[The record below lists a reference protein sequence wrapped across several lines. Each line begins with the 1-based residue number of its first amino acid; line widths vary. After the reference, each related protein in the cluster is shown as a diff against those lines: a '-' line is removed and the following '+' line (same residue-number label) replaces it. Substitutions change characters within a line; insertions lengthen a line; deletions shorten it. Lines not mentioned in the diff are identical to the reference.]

1 MDEYYWAVQSLPAWL
16 ARPLLKLPTEQAE
29 RVHEI
34 RMRVGGTLAFTMEGV
49 AKPLREIVG
58 EDGRTLFPE
67 TLCSLRL
74 DELQMEEIFYTLCS
88 GSVHSHQHEIAAG
101 YVTLPGGCRV
111 GIGGRFLD
119 HPEQGILLQKL
130 QSLNLRISRQKTVA
144 LPDKLRMRLDRPFTG
159 MLLVGEPDSGKTTLL
174 RSIAQYLAR
183 QRRMTVV
190 IDERGEIFPTQGR
203 RKIPEAEP
211 VDVIT
216 GIAKDQAVQMAL
228 RTLSPQVIL
237 LDELGGMSEVAALE
251 QGLFSGVDFVATLH
265 ASSLE
270 EACRRPQVRSLRKQD
285 ALRVT
290 VLLQG
295 RRSPGQIREVEM
307 L

>member
-1 MDEYYWAVQSLPAWL
+1 MDEYYRAVQSLPAWL
-16 ARPLLKLPTEQAE
+16 ARPLLELPTEQAE

-34 RMRVGGTLAFTMEGV
+34 RMRVGGTLAFTIEGV
-49 AKPLREIVG
+49 AKPLRELAE

-74 DELQMEEIFYTLCS
+74 DELQMEEIFYTLCG

-130 QSLNLRISRQKTVA
+130 QSLNLRISRQKTVV

-174 RSIAQYLAR
+174 RTIAQYLAR
-183 QRRMTVV
+183 QRRLTVV
-190 IDERGEIFPTQGR
+190 IDERGEIFPLQGR

-216 GIAKDQAVQMAL
+216 GIAKDRAVQMAL

-237 LDELGGMSEVAALE
+237 LDELGGLEETRALE
-251 QGLFSGVDFVATLH
+251 QGFFSGVDFIASLH
-265 ASSLE
+265 APD
-270 EACRRPQVRSLRKQD
+270 AAQAQCRPQVQ
-285 ALRVT
+285 A
-290 VLLQG
+290 LLQRGMLRQLVVLAG
-295 RRSPGQIREVEM
+295 RETPGCIREVCAV
-307 L
+307 